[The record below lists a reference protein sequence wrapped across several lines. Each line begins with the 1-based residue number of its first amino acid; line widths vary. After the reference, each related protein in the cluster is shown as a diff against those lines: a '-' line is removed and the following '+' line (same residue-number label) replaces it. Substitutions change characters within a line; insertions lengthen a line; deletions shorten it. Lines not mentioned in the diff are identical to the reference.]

1 MTDETA
7 NLILEHLRAMR
18 RDMADVR
25 ADNGE
30 IKRRLSQLEAGQ
42 ADIIKIL
49 GNLAAADA
57 NQQLSADRLSERLD
71 RFERRLELPE
81 A

>member
-18 RDMADVR
+18 RDIADMR
-25 ADNGE
+25 ADDGE

-57 NQQLSADRLSERLD
+57 NQQLSADRLGERLD
-71 RFERRLELPE
+71 RIERRLDLQD

>member
-18 RDMADVR
+18 RDLADLR

-49 GNLAAADA
+49 GNLAAAGA
-57 NQQLSADRLSERLD
+57 NQQLAADRLSERLE
-71 RFERRLELPE
+71 RIERRLDLQD